1 MDLDHDEEGRIVTK
15 YPAWEYSTLSDAQKI
30 GRIGLVSS
38 VQRRLLFSSWY
49 VLYSR

>member
-1 MDLDHDEEGRIVTK
+1 MDLDHDEEGELSQNIPPGNIQP
-15 YPAWEYSTLSDAQKI
+15 YPMLKKI